1 MGRWGHEC
9 EQRSVVVTWKEE
21 SQDGFITCVMRE
33 FCAVTSMSDELQ
45 RKKVDFGEIRFYLSK
60 SLHADGRSRA

>member
-1 MGRWGHEC
+1 
-9 EQRSVVVTWKEE
+9 VTWKEE

-45 RKKVDFGEIRFYLSK
+45 RKKVDFGEIRFYLCK